1 MIASGPTASP
11 ARIPRSVII
20 VTAIAITLAVFLL
33 LLAVSGGNV
42 GVAARAMGRG
52 AFGSRYA
59 LFSATLVRA
68 VPLILT
74 GLAVAWAFSAGVFNI
89 GVEGQFLVG
98 ASAAT
103 ATALA
108 FPSGGLLSLA
118 AAMVAGAT
126 AGAAWAGI
134 AAWLRVRFAVLE
146 VISTIMLNFLALQL
160 LSYLVH
166 GPLGDPGGIYPQSP
180 ALPSSMW
187 LPRIIPN
194 TRLHFGFVIALIA
207 CASAWFVKTR
217 TAAGFRLRLVGANPH
232 AARIAGR
239 VSVERVTT
247 TAFLV
252 SGGIAGLAGA
262 VEVTGVTYALY
273 ESISPGYGYTAI
285 AVALLANLNPAAVI
299 VSGVGFGALEA
310 GAAAMQRDAGV
321 PIVVA
326 SVVEALII
334 LVLATAQRRRWFADD
349 SVIVTAVASPES
361 A

>member
-1 MIASGPTASP
+1 MIA
-11 ARIPRSVII
+11 
-20 VTAIAITLAVFLL
+20 AIAISLGAMLIFLA
-33 LLAVSGGNV
+33 ASGANV
-42 GVAARAMGRG
+42 GGAAEAMVRG

-74 GLAVAWAFSAGVFNI
+74 GLAVAWAFSVGVFNI

-108 FPSGGLLSLA
+108 FPSGGVLSLSA
-118 AAMVAGAT
+118 ALLAGAT

-134 AAWLRVRFAVLE
+134 AAWLRARFAVLE

-166 GPLGDPGGIYPQSP
+166 GPLGDPNGIYPQSP
-180 ALPSSMW
+180 SLSPAIWM
-187 LPRIIPN
+187 PRIIPN

-207 CASAWFVKTR
+207 CTIAWYVKTR
-217 TAAGFRLRLVGANPH
+217 TAAGFRLRLAGANPR

-239 VSVERVTT
+239 VSVGRVTT

-252 SGGIAGLAGA
+252 SGAIAGLAGA
-262 VEVTGVTYALY
+262 VEVAGVTYALY

-299 VSGVGFGALEA
+299 ASGIGFGALEA

-321 PIVVA
+321 PAVVA

-334 LVLATAQRRRWFADD
+334 LLLATAQRRRWFAGDT
-349 SVIVTAVASPES
+349 SIASATPVAG
-361 A
+361 AA

>member
-1 MIASGPTASP
+1 MAPRLRLAP
-11 ARIPRSVII
+11 ARVRASAI
-20 VTAIAITLAVFLL
+20 VVAGVAISLGTFVLL
-33 LLAVSGGNV
+33 LTISGANAGT
-42 GVAARAMGRG
+42 AAEALLRG

-98 ASAAT
+98 AAAAT
-103 ATALA
+103 ATAFA
-108 FPSGGLLSLA
+108 VPSSGILSLLA
-118 AAMVAGAT
+118 ALVAGAT
-126 AGAAWAGI
+126 AGAAWAGV
-134 AAWLRVRFAVLE
+134 AAWLRARFSVLE

-160 LSYLVH
+160 VSYLVH
-166 GPLGDPGGIYPQSP
+166 GPLGDPNGIYPQSP
-180 ALPSSMW
+180 SLSPSTR

-194 TRLHFGFVIALIA
+194 TRLHLGFVIALMA
-207 CASAWFVKTR
+207 CSIAWFVKTR
-217 TAAGFRLRLVGANPH
+217 TAAGFRLRLVGANPQ
-232 AARIAGR
+232 AARVAGL
-239 VSVERVTT
+239 VSVKAVAT

-252 SGGIAGLAGA
+252 SGAVAGLAGA

-299 VSGVGFGALEA
+299 VSGIGFGALEA

-321 PIVVA
+321 PAVIA
-326 SVVEALII
+326 SVIEALII
-334 LVLATAQRRRWFADD
+334 LMLATAQRRRWLAR
-349 SVIVTAVASPES
+349 SAPVMPAPTVAETA
-361 A
+361 

>member
-1 MIASGPTASP
+1 MAAGLRPSFARFRASA
-11 ARIPRSVII
+11 IVIVSVAMVLGALLTFLVISGAN
-20 VTAIAITLAVFLL
+20 VSAAAQAV
-33 LLAVSGGNV
+33 V
-42 GVAARAMGRG
+42 RG

-59 LFSATLVRA
+59 FFSATLVRA

-108 FPSGGLLSLA
+108 LPSGGALTLLA
-118 AAMVAGAT
+118 ALVAGALT
-126 AGAAWAGI
+126 GAAWAGI
-134 AAWLRVRFAVLE
+134 AAWLRARFSVLE

-166 GPLGDPGGIYPQSP
+166 GPLGDPNGIYPQSP
-180 ALPSSMW
+180 SLTPATRMPH
-187 LPRIIPN
+187 IIPD
-194 TRLHFGFVIALIA
+194 TRLHLGFVIALLA
-207 CASAWFVKTR
+207 CTVGWFVKTR
-217 TAAGFRLRLVGANPH
+217 TALGFRLRLVGASPQ
-232 AARIAGR
+232 AARIAGL
-239 VSVERVTT
+239 VPVTRVTT
-247 TAFLV
+247 LAFLV
-252 SGGIAGLAGA
+252 SGAIAGLAGA

-299 VSGVGFGALEA
+299 VSGIGFGSLEA

-321 PIVVA
+321 PAVIA
-326 SVVEALII
+326 SVIEALII
-334 LVLATAQRRRWFADD
+334 LVLATAQRRRWLADEGPLAAPAP
-349 SVIVTAVASPES
+349 TAETT
-361 A
+361 

>member
-1 MIASGPTASP
+1 MMTTGPGPSLV
-11 ARIPRSVII
+11 RPRGTTIVLVGVAII
-20 VTAIAITLAVFLL
+20 FGAFLL
-33 LLAVSGGNV
+33 FLAVSGASV
-42 GVAARAMGRG
+42 GAAAQAMVRG

-68 VPLILT
+68 IPLILT
-74 GLAVAWAFSAGVFNI
+74 GLAVAWAFAAGVFNI
-89 GVEGQFLVG
+89 GVEGQFIVG

-108 FPSGGLLSLA
+108 FPSGGVLSLLA
-118 AAMVAGAT
+118 ALVAGAT
-126 AGAAWAGI
+126 AGAAWAGV
-134 AAWLRVRFAVLE
+134 AAWLRVRFSVLE
-146 VISTIMLNFLALQL
+146 VISTIMLNFLAVQL

-166 GPLGDPGGIYPQSP
+166 GPLGDPKGIYPQSP
-180 ALPSSMW
+180 SLSPATWM
-187 LPRIIPN
+187 PRIIPG
-194 TRLHFGFVIALIA
+194 TRLHLGFVIAVMA
-207 CASAWFVKTR
+207 CAIAWFVRTR

-239 VSVERVTT
+239 VSVDRVTT

-252 SGGIAGLAGA
+252 SGAIAGLAGA

-299 VSGVGFGALEA
+299 VSGIGFGALEA

-321 PIVVA
+321 PAVIA
-326 SVVEALII
+326 SVIEALII
-334 LVLATAQRRRWFADD
+334 LVLATAQRRRWFSGDV
-349 SVIVTAVASPES
+349 SIVNAPTVAETT
-361 A
+361 